1 MVIVLFCLRITTK
14 FVRFCTYYKTVAKV
28 WPMTLQWYYD
38 FLVSSSLF
46 VTVVLYLS
54 LFYIPLTWVL
64 VSLILFQS
72 SIVEIS
78 KQRRIHID
86 TSWAAYILGIFKCD
100 RHLLINCELAN
111 TKHTTN
117 GLGMERR
124 KQMLSVKDS
133 IENYNAMRCGTP
145 LVRVWTSS

>member
-1 MVIVLFCLRITTK
+1 MANDTTMIL
-14 FVRFCTYYKTVAKV
+14 
-28 WPMTLQWYYD
+28 WLH

-46 VTVVLYLS
+46 VTVVVYLS
-54 LFYIPLTWVL
+54 LLYIPLICVL
-64 VSLILFQS
+64 VSLIFSQS

-100 RHLLINCELAN
+100 RHLLINSELAN
-111 TKHTTN
+111 TKYTTN
-117 GLGMERR
+117 GLGMEGK
-124 KQMLSVKDS
+124 KQMLSMKDS

-145 LVRVWTSS
+145 LVRV

>member
-1 MVIVLFCLRITTK
+1 MANDTTMIL
-14 FVRFCTYYKTVAKV
+14 
-28 WPMTLQWYYD
+28 WLH

-46 VTVVLYLS
+46 VTVVVYLS
-54 LFYIPLTWVL
+54 LLYIPLICVL
-64 VSLILFQS
+64 VSLIFSQS

-86 TSWAAYILGIFKCD
+86 TSWAAYVLGIFKCD

-133 IENYNAMRCGTP
+133 IENYNAMRRGTHWLQCRLHRKLKKLTTP
-145 LVRVWTSS
+145 